1 MARVTDQ
8 MDWKLAGMVLMNKA
22 QQRYLLHIKTLDKI
36 QVPRVARL
44 LTWLLLVVIVGGLMV
59 LWLTPWVQT
68 AQGNG
73 VVDATRPE
81 QRIQAI
87 SALVPGQIKTWHVRE
102 GDRVVMGD
110 PIVTLSDTDIAIISR
125 LNAQIVAMDQQVAA
139 STAALETAERDL
151 VRQNNLFDQGLVSK
165 REVEQ
170 VEIRLGDLRAKV
182 AVAVVDMNQAR
193 VGLARQAIQTK
204 VAPTNGIIMRLL
216 SAGNATFV
224 KAGDMLASFIPDGVE
239 RSVVISVS
247 GLDAPLVYPGRKVR
261 LQFDGW
267 PVFQITGWPSSAV
280 GTFGGVVEFIEP
292 IADTRGQFR
301 VWIREDRLDEAWPSA
316 KYVRLGSRVRG
327 WVLLDEV
334 KLGYEL
340 WRQLNNFPPV
350 NSDLVDEANAP

>member
-1 MARVTDQ
+1 
-8 MDWKLAGMVLMNKA
+8 MNKA
-22 QQRYLLHIKTLDKI
+22 QQRYLSHITTLDQI
-36 QVPRVARL
+36 RVPRVAQL
-44 LTWLLLVVIVGGLMV
+44 LTWLLLMTIGFALAI

-68 AQGNG
+68 AQGTG

-102 GDRVVMGD
+102 GDRVVAGD
-110 PIVTLSDTDIAIISR
+110 PIVTLRDTDIGLISR
-125 LNAQIVAMDQQVAA
+125 LDAQIVAMDQQVAA
-139 STAALETAERDL
+139 SKAALKTAEQDL
-151 VRQNNLFDQGLVSK
+151 VRQSNLFAQGLVSK
-165 REVEQ
+165 RDVEQ
-170 VEIRLGDLRAKV
+170 VEIRLDDLSGKV
-182 AVAVVDMNQAR
+182 AVAVAGMNQAR

-204 VAPTNGIIMRLL
+204 VAPMDGIIMRLL

-224 KAGDMLASFIPDGVE
+224 KAGDMLASFIPDSVE

-247 GLDAPLVYPGRKVR
+247 GLDAPLVFPGRKVR

-292 IADTRGQFR
+292 IADDQGQFR
-301 VWIREDRLDEAWPSA
+301 VWVKEDRQDEAWPSA
-316 KYVRLGSRVRG
+316 RYVRLGSRVRG

-350 NSDLVDEANAP
+350 NSDLVDQADAP

>member
-1 MARVTDQ
+1 M
-8 MDWKLAGMVLMNKA
+8 GMNKV
-22 QQRYLLHIKTLDKI
+22 QQRYLSHMTTLDKI
-36 QVPRVARL
+36 QVPRVAL
-44 LTWLLLVVIVGGLMV
+44 LMTWLLLVTIVVGLLV
-59 LWLTPWVQT
+59 LWFTPWVQT
-68 AQGNG
+68 AHGNG

-87 SALVPGQIKTWHVRE
+87 SALVPGQVKTWHVRE
-102 GDRVVMGD
+102 GDRVLAGD
-110 PIVTLSDTDIAIISR
+110 PIVTLRDTDIALISR
-125 LNAQIVAMDQQVAA
+125 VNAQIAAMDQQVAA
-139 STAALETAERDL
+139 STAALETAEQDL
-151 VRQNNLFDQGLVSK
+151 VRQTKLFSQGLVSK
-165 REVEQ
+165 RDVEQ

-182 AVAVVDMNQAR
+182 AVAVADMNQAR

-204 VAPTNGIIMRLL
+204 MAPMDGIIMRLL

-224 KAGDMLASFIPDGVE
+224 KAGDILASFIPDGVE

-280 GTFGGVVEFIEP
+280 GTFGGVVEFVEP
-292 IADTRGQFR
+292 IADTKGQFR
-301 VWIREDRLDEAWPSA
+301 VWVKEDSQDSAWPSA
-316 KYVRLGSRVRG
+316 QYVRLGSRVRG

-350 NSDLVDEANAP
+350 NSGMVDEANAP